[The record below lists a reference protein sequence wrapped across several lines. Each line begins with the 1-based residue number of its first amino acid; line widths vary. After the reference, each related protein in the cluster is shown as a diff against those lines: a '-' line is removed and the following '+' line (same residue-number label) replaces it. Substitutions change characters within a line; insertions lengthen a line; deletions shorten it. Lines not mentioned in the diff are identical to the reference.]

1 MLGEPIPAAQAL
13 EWGLVSRVT
22 PRPELDAVVAELA
35 ANLSRKLPEAI
46 RYTKTQLNW
55 WRDLVWAQTV
65 THARDWLA
73 IHSGSEETREA
84 VRAFHDKRVPDYTRL

>member
-1 MLGEPIPAAQAL
+1 MLCEEIPPAQAL
-13 EWGLVSRVT
+13 EWGLVNRVVA
-22 PRPELDAVVAELA
+22 RSELDATVAALA
-35 ANLSRKLPEAI
+35 ESLRRKLPETI

-73 IHSGSEETREA
+73 IHSGSDETREA
-84 VRAFHDKRVPDYTRL
+84 VRRLP